1 MKQTFEI
8 VGEFKDG
15 LARIKKF
22 GNYGFIDEAGE
33 QVIACNFSDASDFC
47 EGLARVK
54 KFGKFGFI
62 DKNGVQVIECKF
74 DDADDFC
81 NGFAKVKLNGK
92 WFEIDSSGKDPNVS
106 ESSEEIQKEISNV
119 DVIKLKKDESEDK
132 AEILKDDVAISDKNK
147 VEKSIKIDD
156 IKSSTV
162 VKNMVEVDGKWYE
175 TSATNGE
182 DKIEISKDGNFV
194 IVDENNNKVEIPINF
209 ARPDALKDML
219 SNGEVQEWTKVSVN
233 GKSEFFDKDNNK
245 IIPSKDGTFVIHD
258 GDNKIEISKDGNAV
272 IIDGNNKVE
281 IPLNLS
287 DMKVSK
293 ESSTVVKNMINI
305 NGKWQEID
313 GEEKFGQNDI
323 KVVPLKDEDTMIKD
337 DKSKKSEISK
347 NGNTVTANEANKK
360 ENLSQA
366 SSSGSLKKGSVKHNV
381 RDWFEEKEK
390 KSEGKKEE
398 SSEHELLSSV
408 VIFIV
413 IILLVSFFKR

>member
-1 MKQTFEI
+1 
-8 VGEFKDG
+8 
-15 LARIKKF
+15 
-22 GNYGFIDEAGE
+22 
-33 QVIACNFSDASDFC
+33 
-47 EGLARVK
+47 
-54 KFGKFGFI
+54 
-62 DKNGVQVIECKF
+62 
-74 DDADDFC
+74 
-81 NGFAKVKLNGK
+81 
-92 WFEIDSSGKDPNVS
+92 
-106 ESSEEIQKEISNV
+106 
-119 DVIKLKKDESEDK
+119 
-132 AEILKDDVAISDKNK
+132 
-147 VEKSIKIDD
+147 
-156 IKSSTV
+156 
-162 VKNMVEVDGKWYE
+162 
-175 TSATNGE
+175 
-182 DKIEISKDGNFV
+182 
-194 IVDENNNKVEIPINF
+194 
-209 ARPDALKDML
+209 ML

-258 GDNKIEISKDGNAV
+258 GDSKIEISKDGNAV

-281 IPLNLS
+281 IPLNPS
-287 DMKVSK
+287 DMKASK
-293 ESSTVVKNMINI
+293 ESLTVVKNMINI

-323 KVVPLKDEDTMIKD
+323 KVVPLKDEDTIVKD
-337 DKSKKSEISK
+337 DKSKKEEILK
-347 NGNTVTANEANKK
+347 DRNTTAANEAYKK